1 MLKNTFRHIPGIGA
15 ITEEKIW
22 NSGILSWDSLR
33 PTYPDTLPEGKNRII
48 GRYLKESEKH
58 LSENNPA
65 YFSGLIPSGLQ
76 WRMFPEFRDLA
87 VYLDIETTGLGYYDS
102 ITTIA
107 LFDGRSISWYVNGQN
122 LDDFVKDIFRYRLI
136 ISYNGKSFDIPFIER
151 FFGIKL
157 DHAHIDLRFVLSSLG
172 YKGGLKA
179 CETALGIDR
188 GDIKGIDGFFAVLLW
203 NDYLKNK
210 NQKALETLLAYNIED
225 VINLEK
231 LMTIAYNMN
240 ISNTPFSSLE
250 LHEPQSPLQIPF
262 KADKE
267 TVERIK
273 NRYFYS

>member
-1 MLKNTFRHIPGIGA
+1 MLKNTFQHIPGIGE

-22 NSGILSWDSLR
+22 DLGILSWDSFR
-33 PTYPDTLPEGKNRII
+33 HPYPDMLPEGKISII
-48 GRYLKESEKH
+48 ERYLKESEKH
-58 LSENNPA
+58 LSKNDPA

-122 LDDFVKDIFRYRLI
+122 LDDFVKDIFKYRLI

-151 FFGIKL
+151 FFSIKL

-188 GDIKGIDGFFAVLLW
+188 GDIIGIFGFFAVLLW
-203 NDYLKNK
+203 NDYLKNE
-210 NQKALETLLAYNIED
+210 NQKSLETLLAYNIED
-225 VINLEK
+225 VVNLEK

-240 ISNTPFSSLE
+240 ISNTPFSSLK
-250 LHEPQSPLQIPF
+250 LHEPQLPLQIPF

-273 NRYFYS
+273 NRYFY

>member
-1 MLKNTFRHIPGIGA
+1 MLRNTFRHIPGIGA

-22 NSGILSWDSLR
+22 DSGILSWDSFR
-33 PTYPDTLPEGKNRII
+33 PPYTDTLPEEKIRSI
-48 GRYLKESEKH
+48 GRYLKESEKY

-122 LDDFVKDIFRYRLI
+122 LDDFVKDIFKYRLI

-151 FFGIKL
+151 FFSIKL

-179 CETALGIDR
+179 CEIALGIDR

-225 VINLEK
+225 VVNLEK

-250 LHEPQSPLQIPF
+250 LHEPQLPLQIPF

-273 NRYFYS
+273 NRYFYI

>member
-1 MLKNTFRHIPGIGA
+1 MLKNTFQHIPGIGA

-22 NSGILSWDSLR
+22 DLGILSWDRFS
-33 PTYPDTLPEGKNRII
+33 PPYPDTIPEGKISI
-48 GRYLKESEKH
+48 VDRYLKESEKH

-122 LDDFVKDIFRYRLI
+122 LDDFVKDIFKYRLI

-151 FFGIKL
+151 FFSIKL

-225 VINLEK
+225 VVNLEK

-250 LHEPQSPLQIPF
+250 LPEPQLPLQIPF

-273 NRYFYS
+273 NRYFYI

>member
-1 MLKNTFRHIPGIGA
+1 MLKNTFQHIPGIGA

-22 NSGILSWDSLR
+22 DLGILSWDSFR
-33 PTYPDTLPEGKNRII
+33 HPYPDMLPEGKISII
-48 GRYLKESEKH
+48 ERYLKESEKH
-58 LSENNPA
+58 LSKNDPA

-107 LFDGRSISWYVNGQN
+107 LFDGRSISWYVKGQN
-122 LDDFVKDIFRYRLI
+122 LDDFVKDIFKYRLI

-151 FFGIKL
+151 FFSIKL

-203 NDYLKNK
+203 NDYLKNE
-210 NQKALETLLAYNIED
+210 NQKSLETLLAYNIED
-225 VINLEK
+225 VVNLEK

-240 ISNTPFSSLE
+240 ISNTPFSSFK
-250 LHEPQSPLQIPF
+250 LHEPQLPLQIPF

-273 NRYFYS
+273 NRYFY

>member
-1 MLKNTFRHIPGIGA
+1 MLKNTFLHIPGIGA
-15 ITEEKIW
+15 KTEEKIW
-22 NSGILSWDSLR
+22 NSGILSWDSFR
-33 PTYPDTLPEGKNRII
+33 SVHPDTLPEGKIKII
-48 GRYLKESEKH
+48 DEYLKESEKH

-65 YFSGLIPSGLQ
+65 YFSDLIPSGLQ
-76 WRMFPEFRDLA
+76 WRMFPEFRNSV
-87 VYLDIETTGLGYYDS
+87 VYLDIETTGLVYYDS

-107 LFDGRSISWYVNGQN
+107 LFDGRTVSWYVNGQN
-122 LDDFVKDIFRYRLI
+122 LDDFVKDILKYRLI

-151 FFGIKL
+151 FFSIKL

-225 VINLEK
+225 VVNLEK
-231 LMTIAYNMN
+231 LIIIAYNMN
-240 ISNTPFSSLE
+240 LRNTPFSNQE
-250 LHEPQSPLQIPF
+250 LQEPQLPPQIPF
-262 KADKE
+262 KADIQ
-267 TVERIK
+267 TVEKIR
-273 NRYFYS
+273 NRYFY

>member
-1 MLKNTFRHIPGIGA
+1 MLKNTFQHIPGIGA

-22 NSGILSWDSLR
+22 DLGILSWDSFR
-33 PTYPDTLPEGKNRII
+33 PPYPDTIPEGKIRSI
-48 GRYLKESEKH
+48 GRYLKESEKY

-107 LFDGRSISWYVNGQN
+107 LFDGRSISWYINGQN
-122 LDDFVKDIFRYRLI
+122 LDDFVKDIFKYRLI

-151 FFGIKL
+151 FFSIKL

-225 VINLEK
+225 VVNLEK

-250 LHEPQSPLQIPF
+250 LHEPQLPLQIPF

-273 NRYFYS
+273 NRYYYI

>member
-22 NSGILSWDSLR
+22 NLGILSWGSFGSMH
-33 PTYPDTLPEGKNRII
+33 PDTLPEEKIRII
-48 GRYLKESEKH
+48 NRYLKESEKH

-65 YFSGLIPSGLQ
+65 YFSDLIPSGLQ
-76 WRMFPEFRDLA
+76 WRMFPEFRGSA

-107 LFDGRSISWYVNGQN
+107 LFDGRSLSWYVSGQN
-122 LDDFVKDIFRYRLI
+122 LDDFVKDIFKYRLI

-151 FFGIKL
+151 FFSIKL
-157 DHAHIDLRFVLSSLG
+157 DHAHIDLRFVLSNLG

-225 VINLEK
+225 VVNLEK

-240 ISNTPFSSLE
+240 ISNTPFSSFK
-250 LHEPQSPLQIPF
+250 LHEPQLPLQIPF

-273 NRYFYS
+273 NRYLYI

>member
-1 MLKNTFRHIPGIGA
+1 MLKNTFQHIPGIGA

-22 NSGILSWDSLR
+22 DLGILSWDSFR
-33 PTYPDTLPEGKNRII
+33 HPYPDMLPEGKISII
-48 GRYLKESEKH
+48 ERYLKESEKH
-58 LSENNPA
+58 LSKNDPA

-122 LDDFVKDIFRYRLI
+122 LDDFVKDIFKYRLI

-151 FFGIKL
+151 FFSIKL

-203 NDYLKNK
+203 NDYLKNE
-210 NQKALETLLAYNIED
+210 NQKSLETLLAYNIED
-225 VINLEK
+225 VVNLEK

-240 ISNTPFSSLE
+240 ISNTPFSSLK
-250 LHEPQSPLQIPF
+250 LHEPQLPLQIPF

-273 NRYFYS
+273 NRYFY

>member
-15 ITEEKIW
+15 KTEEKIW
-22 NSGILSWDSLR
+22 DLGILSWDSFR
-33 PTYPDTLPEGKNRII
+33 PPYPDTLPEGKIRII
-48 GRYLKESEKH
+48 DRYLKESEKH

-76 WRMFPEFRDLA
+76 WRMFPEFRELA

-107 LFDGRSISWYVNGQN
+107 LFDGRFTSWYVNGQN
-122 LDDFVKDIFRYRLI
+122 LEDFVKDIFKYRLI

-151 FFGIKL
+151 FFSIKL

-172 YKGGLKA
+172 YKGGLKT

-203 NDYLKNK
+203 NDYLENK

-225 VINLEK
+225 VVNLEK

-250 LHEPQSPLQIPF
+250 LPEQQLLPQIPF
-262 KADKE
+262 KADKK
-267 TVERIK
+267 TVESIR
-273 NRYFYS
+273 NRYF

>member
-1 MLKNTFRHIPGIGA
+1 MLKNTFQHIPGIGA

-22 NSGILSWDSLR
+22 NLGILSWNSFR
-33 PTYPDTLPEGKNRII
+33 PPYPDTLPEGKIRTI
-48 GRYLKESEKH
+48 GKHLKESEKH

-65 YFSGLIPSGLQ
+65 YFSSLIPSGLQ

-107 LFDGRSISWYVNGQN
+107 LFDGRSISWYINGQN
-122 LDDFVKDIFRYRLI
+122 LDDFVKDIFRYRLLI
-136 ISYNGKSFDIPFIER
+136 TYNGKSFDVPFIER
-151 FFGIKL
+151 FFSIKL
-157 DHAHIDLRFVLSSLG
+157 DHAHIDLRFVLSSMG

-179 CETALGIDR
+179 CETTLGIDR
-188 GDIKGIDGFFAVLLW
+188 RDLKDIDGFFAVLLW

-225 VINLEK
+225 VVNLEK

-250 LHEPQSPLQIPF
+250 LYEPQLPLQMPF

-273 NRYFYS
+273 NRYFYC

>member
-1 MLKNTFRHIPGIGA
+1 MLKNTFQHIPGIGA

-22 NSGILSWDSLR
+22 NLGLLSWDNFR
-33 PTYPDTLPEGKNRII
+33 HPYPDMLPEGKISII
-48 GRYLKESEKH
+48 DRYLKESEKH
-58 LSENNPA
+58 LSDNNPA

-76 WRMFPEFRDLA
+76 WRMFPEFRDSA

-107 LFDGRSISWYVNGQN
+107 LFDGRSISWYVNGKN
-122 LDDFVKDIFRYRLI
+122 LDDFVKDIFKYRLI

-151 FFGIKL
+151 FFSIKL

-203 NDYLKNK
+203 NDYLKNE
-210 NQKALETLLAYNIED
+210 NQKSLETLLAYNIED
-225 VINLEK
+225 VVNLEK
-231 LMTIAYNMN
+231 LMTIAYNLN

-250 LHEPQSPLQIPF
+250 LPEPQLPLQIPF
-262 KADKE
+262 NADKK

-273 NRYFYS
+273 NRYLY

>member
-22 NSGILSWDSLR
+22 NSGILSWDSFR
-33 PTYPDTLPEGKNRII
+33 PPYPDTLPEGKNRII

-172 YKGGLKA
+172 YKGGLKT

-203 NDYLKNK
+203 NDYLTNK
-210 NQKALETLLAYNIED
+210 NQKSLETLLAYNIED
-225 VINLEK
+225 VVNLEK
-231 LMTIAYNMN
+231 LIIIAYNMN

>member
-1 MLKNTFRHIPGIGA
+1 MLKNTFQHIPGIGE

-22 NSGILSWDSLR
+22 DLGILSWDSFR
-33 PTYPDTLPEGKNRII
+33 HPYPDMLPEGKISII
-48 GRYLKESEKH
+48 ERYLKESEKH
-58 LSENNPA
+58 LSKNDPA

-122 LDDFVKDIFRYRLI
+122 LDDFVKDIFKYRLI

-151 FFGIKL
+151 FFSIKL

-210 NQKALETLLAYNIED
+210 NQKSLETLLAYNIED
-225 VINLEK
+225 VVNLEK

-240 ISNTPFSSLE
+240 ISNTPFSSLK
-250 LHEPQSPLQIPF
+250 LHEPQLPLQIPF

-267 TVERIK
+267 TVGRIK
-273 NRYFYS
+273 DRYFY

>member
-1 MLKNTFRHIPGIGA
+1 MLKNTFQHIPGIGE

-22 NSGILSWDSLR
+22 DLGILSWDSFR
-33 PTYPDTLPEGKNRII
+33 HPYPDMLPEGKISII
-48 GRYLKESEKH
+48 ERYLKESEKH
-58 LSENNPA
+58 LSKNDPA

-107 LFDGRSISWYVNGQN
+107 LFDGRSISWYINGQN
-122 LDDFVKDIFRYRLI
+122 LDDFVKDIFKYRLI
-136 ISYNGKSFDIPFIER
+136 ISFNGKSFDIPFIER
-151 FFGIKL
+151 FFSIKL

-203 NDYLKNK
+203 NDYLKNE
-210 NQKALETLLAYNIED
+210 NQKSLETLLAYNIED
-225 VINLEK
+225 VVNLEK

-240 ISNTPFSSLE
+240 ISNTPFSSLK
-250 LHEPQSPLQIPF
+250 LHEPKLPLQIPF

-273 NRYFYS
+273 NRYFY

>member
-1 MLKNTFRHIPGIGA
+1 M
-15 ITEEKIW
+15 
-22 NSGILSWDSLR
+22 
-33 PTYPDTLPEGKNRII
+33 
-48 GRYLKESEKH
+48 
-58 LSENNPA
+58 
-65 YFSGLIPSGLQ
+65 
-76 WRMFPEFRDLA
+76 
-87 VYLDIETTGLGYYDS
+87 YLDIETTGLGYYDS

-107 LFDGRSISWYVNGQN
+107 LFDGRSISWYINGQN
-122 LDDFVKDIFRYRLI
+122 LDDFVKDIFKYRLI

-151 FFGIKL
+151 FFGIKM

-225 VINLEK
+225 VVNLEK

-250 LHEPQSPLQIPF
+250 LPETQLPLQIPF

-273 NRYFYS
+273 NRYFYN

>member
-1 MLKNTFRHIPGIGA
+1 MLKNTFQHIPGIGA

-22 NSGILSWDSLR
+22 DLGILSWDSFR
-33 PTYPDTLPEGKNRII
+33 HPYPDMLPEGKISII
-48 GRYLKESEKH
+48 ERYLKESEKH
-58 LSENNPA
+58 LSKNDPA

-122 LDDFVKDIFRYRLI
+122 LDDFVKDIFKYRLI

-151 FFGIKL
+151 FFSIKL

-203 NDYLKNK
+203 NDYLKNE
-210 NQKALETLLAYNIED
+210 NQKSLETLLAYNIED
-225 VINLEK
+225 VVNLEK

-240 ISNTPFSSLE
+240 ISNTSFSSLK
-250 LHEPQSPLQIPF
+250 LHEPQLPLQIPF

-273 NRYFYS
+273 NRYFY

>member
-1 MLKNTFRHIPGIGA
+1 MLKNTFQHIPGIGA

-22 NSGILSWDSLR
+22 NSGILSWDNFR
-33 PTYPDTLPEGKNRII
+33 PPYPDTLPEGKIRNI
-48 GRYLKESEKH
+48 GRYLKESEKY
-58 LSENNPA
+58 LSENNPS

-107 LFDGRSISWYVNGQN
+107 LFDGRSISWYINGQN
-122 LDDFVKDIFRYRLI
+122 LDDFVKDIFKYRLI

-179 CETALGIDR
+179 CEIALGIDR

-225 VINLEK
+225 VVNLEK

-250 LHEPQSPLQIPF
+250 LHEPQLPLQIPF

-273 NRYFYS
+273 NRYFYN

>member
-1 MLKNTFRHIPGIGA
+1 MLKNTFQHIPGIGA

-22 NSGILSWDSLR
+22 DLGILSWDSFR
-33 PTYPDTLPEGKNRII
+33 HPYPDMLPEGKISII
-48 GRYLKESEKH
+48 ERYLKESEKH
-58 LSENNPA
+58 LSKNDPA

-122 LDDFVKDIFRYRLI
+122 LDDFVKDIFKYRLI

-151 FFGIKL
+151 FFSIKL

-225 VINLEK
+225 VVNLEK
-231 LMTIAYNMN
+231 LMTVAYNMN
-240 ISNTPFSSLE
+240 ISNTPFSSLK
-250 LHEPQSPLQIPF
+250 LHESQLPLQIPF

-273 NRYFYS
+273 NRYFY

>member
-1 MLKNTFRHIPGIGA
+1 MLKNTFQHIPGIGA

-22 NSGILSWDSLR
+22 DLGILSWDSFR
-33 PTYPDTLPEGKNRII
+33 HPYPDMLPEGKISII
-48 GRYLKESEKH
+48 ERYLKESEKH
-58 LSENNPA
+58 LSKNDPA

-122 LDDFVKDIFRYRLI
+122 LDDFVKDIFKYRLI

-151 FFGIKL
+151 FFSIKL

-179 CETALGIDR
+179 CETAFGIDR

-203 NDYLKNK
+203 NDYLKNE
-210 NQKALETLLAYNIED
+210 NQKSLETLLAYNIED
-225 VINLEK
+225 VVNLEK

-240 ISNTPFSSLE
+240 ISNTPFSSLK
-250 LHEPQSPLQIPF
+250 LHEPQLPLQIPF

-273 NRYFYS
+273 NRYFY

>member
-15 ITEEKIW
+15 KTEEKIW
-22 NSGILSWDSLR
+22 NLGILSWDSFR
-33 PTYPDTLPEGKNRII
+33 PPYPETLTEGKIRII
-48 GRYLKESEKH
+48 DRYLKESGKH

-136 ISYNGKSFDIPFIER
+136 ITYNGKSFDIPFIER
-151 FFGIKL
+151 FFSIKL

-172 YKGGLKA
+172 YKGGLKV
-179 CETALGIDR
+179 CETALGIER
-188 GDIKGIDGFFAVLLW
+188 GDIKDIDGFFAVLLW

-210 NQKALETLLAYNIED
+210 NKKALETLLAYNIED
-225 VINLEK
+225 VVNLEK
-231 LMTIAYNMN
+231 LITITYNMN
-240 ISNTPFSSLE
+240 INNTPFSSLK
-250 LHEPQSPLQIPF
+250 LHEPQLTPQIPF
-262 KADKE
+262 KVDKE
-267 TVERIK
+267 TVESIR
-273 NRYFYS
+273 NRYFY

>member
-22 NSGILSWDSLR
+22 NLGIFSWDSFK
-33 PTYPDTLPEGKNRII
+33 PPYPDTLPGEKIRII

-58 LSENNPA
+58 LSEKNPA
-65 YFSGLIPSGLQ
+65 YFAGLIPSGLQ

-87 VYLDIETTGLGYYDS
+87 VYLDIETTGLGYYDR

-107 LFDGRSISWYVNGQN
+107 LFDGRSISWYINGQN
-122 LDDFVKDIFRYRLI
+122 LDDFVRDIFKYRLI
-136 ISYNGKSFDIPFIER
+136 ISYNGKSFDIPFIEN
-151 FFGIKL
+151 FFSIKL
-157 DHAHIDLRFVLSSLG
+157 DHAHIDLRYVLSSLG

-225 VINLEK
+225 VVNLEK

-250 LHEPQSPLQIPF
+250 LHESQLPLQIPF

>member
-22 NSGILSWDSLR
+22 NSGILSWDSFR
-33 PTYPDTLPEGKNRII
+33 PPYPDTLPEGKNRII

-65 YFSGLIPSGLQ
+65 YFSDMIPSGLQ
-76 WRMFPEFRDLA
+76 WRMFPEFRDSA
-87 VYLDIETTGLGYYDS
+87 VYLDIETTGLGYYDN

-225 VINLEK
+225 VVNLEK

-273 NRYFYS
+273 NRYY

>member
-1 MLKNTFRHIPGIGA
+1 MLKNTFQHIPGIGA

-22 NSGILSWDSLR
+22 DLGILSWDSFR
-33 PTYPDTLPEGKNRII
+33 HPYPDMLPEGKISII
-48 GRYLKESEKH
+48 ERYLKESEKH
-58 LSENNPA
+58 LSKNDPA

-122 LDDFVKDIFRYRLI
+122 LDDFVKDIFKYRLI

-151 FFGIKL
+151 FFSIKL

-203 NDYLKNK
+203 NDYLKNE
-210 NQKALETLLAYNIED
+210 NQKSLETLLAYNIED
-225 VINLEK
+225 VVNLEK

-240 ISNTPFSSLE
+240 ISNTPFSSLK
-250 LHEPQSPLQIPF
+250 LHEPPSPLMLPHRQGM
-262 KADKE
+262 
-267 TVERIK
+267 
-273 NRYFYS
+273 

>member
-22 NSGILSWDSLR
+22 DLGILSWNSFR
-33 PTYPDTLPEGKNRII
+33 PPYPDTLPEEKIKII

-107 LFDGRSISWYVNGQN
+107 LFDSRSISWYINGQN
-122 LDDFVKDIFRYRLI
+122 LDDFVKDIFKYRLI
-136 ISYNGKSFDIPFIER
+136 ISYNGKSFDIPFIEK
-151 FFGIKL
+151 FFSIKL

-225 VINLEK
+225 VVNLEK

-240 ISNTPFSSLE
+240 IRNTPFSSLE
-250 LHEPQSPLQIPF
+250 LHEPQLPLQIPF

>member
-22 NSGILSWDSLR
+22 NLGILSWDSFR
-33 PTYPDTLPEGKNRII
+33 PPYPDRLPEEKIKII

-107 LFDGRSISWYVNGQN
+107 LFDGRSISWYINGQN
-122 LDDFVKDIFRYRLI
+122 LDDFVKDIFKYRLI
-136 ISYNGKSFDIPFIER
+136 ISYNGKSFDIPFIEK
-151 FFGIKL
+151 FFSIKL

-179 CETALGIDR
+179 CETTLGIDR

-225 VINLEK
+225 VVNLEK

-250 LHEPQSPLQIPF
+250 LHEPQLPLQIPF

>member
-22 NSGILSWDSLR
+22 NSGILSWDSFR
-33 PTYPDTLPEGKNRII
+33 PPYPDALPERKNRII

-65 YFSGLIPSGLQ
+65 YFSDMIPSGLQ

-87 VYLDIETTGLGYYDS
+87 VFLDIETTGLGYYDS

-122 LDDFVKDIFRYRLI
+122 LDNFVKDIFGYRLI
-136 ISYNGKSFDIPFIER
+136 ISYNGKSFDVPFIER

-203 NDYLKNK
+203 DDYLKNK

-225 VINLEK
+225 VVNLEK

-273 NRYFYS
+273 NRYFYI

>member
-22 NSGILSWDSLR
+22 NLGILSWDSFR
-33 PTYPDTLPEGKNRII
+33 PPYPDTLHEGKIRII
-48 GRYLKESEKH
+48 DRYLKESEKH

-122 LDDFVKDIFRYRLI
+122 LDDFVKDIFKYRLI

-151 FFGIKL
+151 FFSIKL
-157 DHAHIDLRFVLSSLG
+157 DHAHIDLRFVLSNLG

-203 NDYLKNK
+203 NDFLKNK

-225 VINLEK
+225 VVNLEK
-231 LMTIAYNMN
+231 LMTIAYNIN

-250 LHEPQSPLQIPF
+250 LHEPKLPLQMPF

-273 NRYFYS
+273 NRYFYI